1 MYPQSPVQLVQVFFF
16 FTSESLQLSCSLNYL
31 FLVCLLFYLYIK
43 CEKKFALFPAR
54 SLSCLSYLT
63 FSSIVIVLFHFLLI
77 SLCYAILYCSQ
88 LPLFSFVAIAGPVT
102 RPIPIFLY
110 VSPQH
115 PLLLSSMVPVLPF
128 SHQYFF
134 LTLKI

>member
-43 CEKKFALFPAR
+43 CGKNFVLFPAR